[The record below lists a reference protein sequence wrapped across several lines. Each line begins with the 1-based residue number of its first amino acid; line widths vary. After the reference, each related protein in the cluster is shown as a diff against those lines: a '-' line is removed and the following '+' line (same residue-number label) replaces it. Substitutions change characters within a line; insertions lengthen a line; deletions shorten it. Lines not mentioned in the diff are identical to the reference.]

1 MPKKQTEIFEVPAP
15 SAPSAVDIQGA
26 PPLKRKMPEKKPVKK
41 KNPLS
46 ADEKKILI
54 QRLKDGRERKR
65 LEREGGIEK
74 PAEIESKGE
83 SPSAPSVPS
92 PPMPPAPSVPIA
104 DNEKQNLKLEIDE
117 LKKTIKETKEKEEL
131 NELKNEL
138 KELRKLMLESN
149 KKKSESNNKT
159 EIQDVKKTPPQISVP
174 PPPKN
179 SVFIKH
185 EIPPPKRV
193 LKKKFN

>member
-1 MPKKQTEIFEVPAP
+1 MPKKQTEIFEVP
-15 SAPSAVDIQGA
+15 APSAVDIQGA

-74 PAEIESKGE
+74 ETKGAPSPPPA
-83 SPSAPSVPS
+83 SAPSP
-92 PPMPPAPSVPIA
+92 PPAPIA

>member
-15 SAPSAVDIQGA
+15 SESEPSAVEIQGA

-74 PAEIESKGE
+74 QTKGE
-83 SPSAPSVPS
+83 TPASSPS
-92 PPMPPAPSVPIA
+92 PPPAPIA

-149 KKKSESNNKT
+149 KKKSESNNNNKT
-159 EIQDVKKTPPQISVP
+159 EIQDVKKTPPPISVP
-174 PPPKN
+174 LPPKN
-179 SVFIKH
+179 SVFIKP

>member
-15 SAPSAVDIQGA
+15 SESAPSAVEIQGA

-74 PAEIESKGE
+74 SAEVETKGE
-83 SPSAPSVPS
+83 TPS
-92 PPMPPAPSVPIA
+92 PPPPIA

-149 KKKSESNNKT
+149 KKKSESNNKI
-159 EIQDVKKTPPQISVP
+159 EIQDVKNTPPPISVP

-179 SVFIKH
+179 SVFIKP

>member
-1 MPKKQTEIFEVPAP
+1 MPKKQTEIFEVP
-15 SAPSAVDIQGA
+15 APSAVDIQGA

-74 PAEIESKGE
+74 PAEIESKG
-83 SPSAPSVPS
+83 APSP
-92 PPMPPAPSVPIA
+92 PPAPSEPIA

-179 SVFIKH
+179 SVFIKP

>member
-74 PAEIESKGE
+74 PAEVETKG
-83 SPSAPSVPS
+83 APSPA
-92 PPMPPAPSVPIA
+92 PAPMPPPPIA

-159 EIQDVKKTPPQISVP
+159 EIQDVKKTPPPISVP
-174 PPPKN
+174 LPPKN
-179 SVFIKH
+179 SVFIKP

>member
-74 PAEIESKGE
+74 PAEVETKG
-83 SPSAPSVPS
+83 APSPA
-92 PPMPPAPSVPIA
+92 PAPMPSVPIA

-159 EIQDVKKTPPQISVP
+159 EIQDVKKTPPPISVP

-179 SVFIKH
+179 SVFIKP